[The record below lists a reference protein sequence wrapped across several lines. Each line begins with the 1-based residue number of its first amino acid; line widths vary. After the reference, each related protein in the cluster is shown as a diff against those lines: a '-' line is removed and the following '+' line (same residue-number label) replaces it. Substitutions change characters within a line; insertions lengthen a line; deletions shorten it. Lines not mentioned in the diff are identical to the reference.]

1 MRKILKIAA
10 LALAHFLAYTFC
22 ALREFDTNAWFPFTW
37 QPSEGHATWLFLMKA
52 LEFPA
57 ATVANSLSAIPH
69 ELALPVLILNS
80 LLWGSVTYYI
90 FSRLLRRRRLMTV
103 SF

>member
-1 MRKILKIAA
+1 MRKILMIAA
-10 LALAHFLAYTFC
+10 LAFAHFLAYIFC
-22 ALREFDTNAWFPFTW
+22 AIRELDTNAMFPFTW

-52 LEFPA
+52 LEFPV

-80 LLWGSVTYYI
+80 LLWGSVAYYI
-90 FSRLLRRRRLMTV
+90 LSRLRWRRLMTV